1 MDVCEYIEA
10 ATSQIR
16 ARQARD
22 MVARE
27 LAAHIEDQAACYREQ
42 GMSEEEAGK
51 EAVRQMGDPVEVGIS
66 MDQIHRPKTDWKM
79 ILMLAF
85 LCGLGLCLQLVINR
99 DIVRAMYMENA
110 AELSLGL
117 FSGVTRSLVI
127 ALTGAVVLGV
137 LVCVMDYTVLL
148 RYAPW
153 FMGLVFLILG
163 VENFVIWG
171 NMGLY
176 QALTMNWHYLLVPLY
191 ASLLYRYRGRGRRGF
206 AGGILWLV
214 LFQVILMIFG
224 GYHMVIRPS
233 GMRLYGVLMVMLS
246 MAVVCGWYGKKR
258 GKLIGLWGGA
268 LLAFCLAVCWM
279 LQQDGFKAERIR
291 AILHPY
297 DHADGVGYYVVMIRG
312 WLGRCSL
319 WGNPEAAA
327 QFASN
332 YIGVEYIDLSFS
344 SDDSNILYLFL
355 RYGILPGVM
364 VCLIFVGCIG
374 YFLYRC
380 LRQKNQLGRVTGTG
394 CCFVFLVEFAGYL
407 MSNLGVMPIHANL
420 PFLSYAGIDIG
431 VWAVLMGF
439 VFSIIRY
446 QNLLPAERMEQT
458 RKYRYRFK
466 IEKIPL

>member
-1 MDVCEYIEA
+1 MDMCEYIEA

-16 ARQARD
+16 ARRARD

-27 LAAHIEDQAACYREQ
+27 LTAHIEDQTAFYREQ

-66 MDQIHRPKTDWKM
+66 MDRIHRPKTDWKM
-79 ILMLAF
+79 ILMLVF
-85 LCGLGLCLQLVINR
+85 LCGLGICLQIALNR
-99 DIVRAMYMENA
+99 DIVRSQFMENA
-110 AELSLGL
+110 AEVSLRT
-117 FSGVTRSLVI
+117 FSGVSRGLVI
-127 ALTGAVVLGV
+127 ALTGAVLLGV
-137 LVCVMDYTVLL
+137 LVCVMDYTSLL

-153 FMGLVFLILG
+153 FTGLVFLILG
-163 VENFVIWG
+163 MEHFVIWSDFS
-171 NMGLY
+171 LY
-176 QALTMNWHYLLVPLY
+176 RVLAMNWHYLLVPFY

-206 AGGILWLV
+206 AGAILWLV
-214 LFQVILMIFG
+214 LFQGILEIFG
-224 GYHMVIRPS
+224 GLHIVIRPS
-233 GMRLYGVLMVMLS
+233 GLRLYCVLMVMLS
-246 MAVVCGWYGKKR
+246 MAVVCGWYGER
-258 GKLIGLWGGA
+258 RAKLVGLWGGT

-279 LQQDGFKAERIR
+279 LQQDGFRAARIR

-297 DHADGVGYYVVMIRG
+297 DYADGAGYYIVTIRG
-312 WLGRCSL
+312 WLGRCRL

-327 QFASN
+327 QFARN

-344 SDDSNILYLFL
+344 PDDSNILYLFL
-355 RYGILPGVM
+355 RYGILPGIM

-407 MSNLGVMPIHANL
+407 MSNLGVMSFHANL
-420 PFLSYAGIDIG
+420 PLLSYGSTDIG

-466 IEKIPL
+466 IEKISL